1 MSLRRLLRPRCVLL
15 PLARGVLKTV
25 WLTLTPLFSIPQCN
39 SPCAGDSTKICG
51 GGQALMIFSTTAD
64 LSTTKTLS
72 NGWVREELCLLDG
85 ANGRLFPEAFLEDF
99 ALTPEICTNYCASQ
113 GLDLAG
119 LEWSTQ
125 CFCGSSQSVSL
136 STAVKST
143 NCNMQCAGSPT
154 DVCGGGNALS
164 IYSAGKS
171 TSIKRRVSRK
181 RFTRIRA

>member
-1 MSLRRLLRPRCVLL
+1 
-15 PLARGVLKTV
+15 
-25 WLTLTPLFSIPQCN
+25 
-39 SPCAGDSTKICG
+39 
-51 GGQALMIFSTTAD
+51 MIFSTTAD